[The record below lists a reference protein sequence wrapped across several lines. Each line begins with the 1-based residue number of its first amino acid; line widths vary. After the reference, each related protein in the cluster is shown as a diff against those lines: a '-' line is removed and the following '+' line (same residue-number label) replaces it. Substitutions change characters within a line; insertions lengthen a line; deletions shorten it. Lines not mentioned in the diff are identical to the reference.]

1 MKSGEHSKG
10 AFLLAGILAGASFAV
25 AAVAREAQPAAGQA
39 VGQAA
44 GQAAGQTAGQATTE
58 PAQPPAYKPRFAGDP
73 AHSEAEAG
81 ALGYIRTVLMAQK
94 LYKKKHDSFATS
106 LAGLVHTGSFTQ
118 RMTKTDRGDYY
129 VSFEP
134 EPKGTGFNLTMTPKQ
149 YDDAHRA
156 FFSDDSGIIRV
167 ETDKAATENSPR
179 LK

>member
-1 MKSGEHSKG
+1 MKSGGQSKA

-25 AAVAREAQPAAGQA
+25 AAVAQEAQPAAGQA

-44 GQAAGQTAGQATTE
+44 GQTAPQAATEQTPT
-58 PAQPPAYKPRFAGDP
+58 PAYKPRFVGDP

-94 LYKKKHDSFATS
+94 LYKKKHDSYATS

-156 FFSDDSGIIRV
+156 FFSDDSGVIRV